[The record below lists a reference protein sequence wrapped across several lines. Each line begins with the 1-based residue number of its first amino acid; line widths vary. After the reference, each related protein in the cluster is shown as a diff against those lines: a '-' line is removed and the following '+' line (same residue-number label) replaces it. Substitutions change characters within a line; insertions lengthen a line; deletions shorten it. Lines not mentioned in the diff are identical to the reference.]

1 MTINN
6 DSRHCKCVLGEN
18 RPWLRIPDLWGKVFQ
33 ISIRDPRSPYPLL
46 LQCPHP
52 IVSGSIFSSL
62 FELGLYLISALYQDF
77 SSLWEED
84 QKRTQ
89 ERCFPM
95 GQSFLGGRRGELRGC
110 LRETASCPFCQEA
123 GLPSVTR
130 HAVTGWWAA
139 GRPWRGSLYGL
150 TFFSSRWTN
159 NCTDFIF

>member
-95 GQSFLGGRRGELRGC
+95 GQSFLGGRRGELRVC
-110 LRETASCPFCQEA
+110 LRETASCPI
-123 GLPSVTR
+123 LPRSWTTLSHTPCSHRLVSCWPAMKR
-130 HAVTGWWAA
+130 QFIWAYF
-139 GRPWRGSLYGL
+139 LL
-150 TFFSSRWTN
+150 F
-159 NCTDFIF
+159 